1 MTLRRWTILSV
12 ILLVPGFVLQ
22 FLSRTVFV
30 PEAGVIGGLLLA
42 AGLAIQLFVIRCPE
56 CGDTLFA
63 GSCGRTDFPGG
74 SMEKM
79 MASLRR
85 LGQLEG
91 DLRVL
96 PGHME
101 ASTLDR
107 ERRWNPYLLQAMQ

>member
-56 CGDTLFA
+56 CGAHLPL
-63 GSCGRTDFPGG
+63 FPGDSG
-74 SMEKM
+74 ADFRFGRIPWAFLTS
-79 MASLRR
+79 
-85 LGQLEG
+85 
-91 DLRVL
+91 
-96 PGHME
+96 
-101 ASTLDR
+101 
-107 ERRWNPYLLQAMQ
+107 

>member
-56 CGDTLFA
+56 CGAPANTANTAETGWTGISLSGADFRF
-63 GSCGRTDFPGG
+63 GRIPWAFLT
-74 SMEKM
+74 S
-79 MASLRR
+79 
-85 LGQLEG
+85 
-91 DLRVL
+91 
-96 PGHME
+96 
-101 ASTLDR
+101 
-107 ERRWNPYLLQAMQ
+107 

>member
-56 CGDTLFA
+56 CGAHLPL
-63 GSCGRTDFPGG
+63 FPGEYCKYCG
-74 SMEKM
+74 NRLDWDKPFSSSPYSIPLFSIIPEKPRHQRGFLT
-79 MASLRR
+79 S
-85 LGQLEG
+85 
-91 DLRVL
+91 
-96 PGHME
+96 
-101 ASTLDR
+101 
-107 ERRWNPYLLQAMQ
+107 

>member
-56 CGDTLFA
+56 CGAHLPL
-63 GSCGRTDFPGG
+63 FPGEYCKYCG
-74 SMEKM
+74 I
-79 MASLRR
+79 SLSGADFRFGR
-85 LGQLEG
+85 IPWAFLT
-91 DLRVL
+91 
-96 PGHME
+96 
-101 ASTLDR
+101 S
-107 ERRWNPYLLQAMQ
+107 

>member
-56 CGDTLFA
+56 GGAHLPLFPA
-63 GSCGRTDFPGG
+63 NTANTAETGWTGINLSGADFRFGRIPWAFLT
-74 SMEKM
+74 S
-79 MASLRR
+79 
-85 LGQLEG
+85 
-91 DLRVL
+91 
-96 PGHME
+96 
-101 ASTLDR
+101 
-107 ERRWNPYLLQAMQ
+107 